1 MSIFLFNFKKE
12 FVPRVE
18 SGEKRQTI
26 RRTRKDNRRPR
37 PDDIAKL
44 YTGLRTRSVRLLRT
58 EMVVECMSV
67 RMYYDDRVIVI
78 DGRKLEIS
86 EASEFAMADGFESV
100 SQMIGWFKN
109 QGEISLSGNTS
120 DFEGFCTRW

>member
-12 FVPRVE
+12 FAPRVE

-58 EMVVECMSV
+58 ERVVECMGV
-67 RMYYDDRVIVI
+67 RMFYDDKVIII
-78 DGRKLEIS
+78 DGRKLEVS
-86 EASEFAMADGFESV
+86 DAHEFAVADGFESI
-100 SQMIGWFKN
+100 SQMIGWFKH
-109 QGEISLSGNTS
+109 QGEISLSGDS
-120 DFEGFCTRW
+120 SEFEGFCTRW